1 LQGRENLEQKALSAF
16 EDTAK
21 SFGFVVFKGQG
32 SNNRL
37 PLGDNLYFQ
46 FGDLRVDTDT
56 SHIVIEVESAGGIT
70 NLAKYWYYITDK
82 DLSKIIQKPII
93 LIHLY
98 RQVSHSDYGSHL
110 ALWDFVWAEMRKT
123 TGDKIQA
130 IRYTYRNISD
140 LAPAIQYFKSSILSH
155 L

>member
-1 LQGRENLEQKALSAF
+1 MQVRENLEQIALSAF
-16 EDTAK
+16 ENTAE
-21 SFGFVVFKGQG
+21 SSGFVVFKGQG
-32 SNNRL
+32 CNNRL
-37 PLGDNLYFQ
+37 PLGGNLYFQ

-82 DLSKIIQKPII
+82 DLSRIIQKPII
-93 LIHLY
+93 LMHLY

-110 ALWDFVWAEMRKT
+110 ALWDFVWEEMRKT
-123 TGDKIQA
+123 IGDKIQA

-140 LAPAIQYFKSSILSH
+140 LDPAIQYFKSSILSH
-155 L
+155 